1 MLLSYSSAVSWVLK
15 LREGTKKKRA
25 VHKNAVHIM
34 LDSGWETVMERE
46 RGKTGGEAEE
56 QINDEDRE
64 KFKGEGQ
71 ETKASEEE
79 GENLGWVGGGFW
91 L

>member
-1 MLLSYSSAVSWVLK
+1 
-15 LREGTKKKRA
+15 
-25 VHKNAVHIM
+25 
-34 LDSGWETVMERE
+34 MERA

-71 ETKASEEE
+71 KAEVSEE
-79 GENLGWVGGGFW
+79 GRENLGWVGVGFGCKGIPG
-91 L
+91 